1 MLFCVYLWWLIRAWI
16 LHPSW
21 YAYLFFFFFGQE
33 CLSHSSVRS
42 SSPSSVL
49 TLGTKRLVHDQFLM
63 VKPPLPYVIAQQQGQ
78 EERRGRK
85 KKKKVRIMLSF
96 LTFKGEISL
105 LWGDLSGYLL
115 SEPDIFNGSFFYQ
128 ENKLFCKKAS
138 SLLLATASCMQL
150 PNYKALT

>member
-1 MLFCVYLWWLIRAWI
+1 MVTDTGLNIAPILIC
-16 LHPSW
+16 LP
-21 YAYLFFFFFGQE
+21 FFFFFGQE

-85 KKKKVRIMLSF
+85 KKKK
-96 LTFKGEISL
+96 K
-105 LWGDLSGYLL
+105 
-115 SEPDIFNGSFFYQ
+115 
-128 ENKLFCKKAS
+128 
-138 SLLLATASCMQL
+138 
-150 PNYKALT
+150 